1 MQSLSCNPCGLG
13 ILFIVL
19 LGIPVLLNFLIGI
32 PRFCSIVGS
41 EGEWLL
47 FWGSYLGGIL
57 TALVGTITLINN
69 DRKQKVRLEIEYKR
83 DALRRLE
90 QILSDAVGMFDYSR
104 LAKVV
109 LYLDNSQG
117 RKDFLQDMDEYYQ
130 TCVAK
135 ANSWGVIYEREE
147 TQAYQRDFHDKY
159 IAAVEYI
166 TKKISALEKL
176 VVEYNDATE
185 QNTMCDIL
193 QITSKSEEFKRD
205 CLQPLY
211 YAAKQWLKEERTEIE
226 RLTEQL

>member
-1 MQSLSCNPCGLG
+1 MQSLTCNPCGLG
-13 ILFIVL
+13 LLFIVL

-32 PRFCSIVGS
+32 PRFCSIIGS

-147 TQAYQRDFHDKY
+147 TQTFQRDFYDRY

-166 TKKISALEKL
+166 TTNISALEKF
-176 VVEYNDATE
+176 VVEYNETKE
-185 QNTMCDIL
+185 QSKMRDIL

-211 YAAKQWLKEERTEIE
+211 HAAKQWLKEERTEIE